1 MSKFYGTYYLDEET
15 NINEWLNYP
24 SKCRIKAGGSFECQV
39 RMSEKEN
46 YLEQL
51 IVIYPVSI
59 LFFELKDKKNEICQ
73 LVSWFTLSSLKII
86 LRSKLNSKKII
97 LIWDLENISF
107 HQEIYMDNP
116 KDFADLLVD
125 LLKKIGIS
133 QKIEINERSEKVINP
148 RRKSIEE
155 LEEKI
160 VYYESVATKSK
171 DVIQELLQLYRSVF
185 ILIRLL
191 NCIQQ

>member
-1 MSKFYGTYYLDEET
+1 
-15 NINEWLNYP
+15 
-24 SKCRIKAGGSFECQV
+24 
-39 RMSEKEN
+39 
-46 YLEQL
+46 
-51 IVIYPVSI
+51 
-59 LFFELKDKKNEICQ
+59 
-73 LVSWFTLSSLKII
+73 
-86 LRSKLNSKKII
+86 
-97 LIWDLENISF
+97 
-107 HQEIYMDNP
+107 MDNP